1 MVPIKVNV
9 FPDNLLTI
17 ADYDVMMQTM
27 STQDEIVQKLK
38 AYEEEPFM
46 RPVLIN
52 SREVFHAIM
61 SVIKKEKHPL
71 VIMGWHGSG
80 LVKYMHGDITYRM
93 LQEAP
98 ADVGVLRM
106 HSEETEFKRILFP
119 YGGGKYSKMTAK
131 VVNRIAN
138 AYDAEITLLNVV
150 DRDEDIEET
159 REYLKNSAAKFD
171 RPTEIMVCS
180 GALVERVV
188 EFSENYDLVIMGAS
202 LDWGIQE
209 VVTGFRT
216 DRIMEQ
222 AKCSVLIIKS
232 YDIFLQKSRVRGILH
247 RTRKA
252 IHQ

>member
-1 MVPIKVNV
+1 
-9 FPDNLLTI
+9 
-17 ADYDVMMQTM
+17 
-27 STQDEIVQKLK
+27 
-38 AYEEEPFM
+38 
-46 RPVLIN
+46 
-52 SREVFHAIM
+52 
-61 SVIKKEKHPL
+61 
-71 VIMGWHGSG
+71 
-80 LVKYMHGDITYRM
+80 
-93 LQEAP
+93 
-98 ADVGVLRM
+98 M